1 MRKHLLAMTGAAAL
15 GLATAVSGTFPAGAI
30 QLAPGLGSAD
40 TNIIQ
45 VQRGGGDG
53 GGRNAGASSGGQQSG
68 AAAGARGMGGGDAA
82 NIGQRG
88 MQGPQGGRDNVQ
100 LQGSVRQDVQTQGVQ
115 RDRPRASSSRSMDRD
130 SRAERRG
137 YHVERR
143 GDHRPIRRGW
153 SRDRR
158 HAFYGAFVI
167 GVPFGYATYAAHPC
181 YSWLIGP
188 HGAGYYWDYSRC
200 PV

>member
-30 QLAPGLGSAD
+30 QLAPGFGSAVD
-40 TNIIQ
+40 TNVIQ
-45 VQRGGGDG
+45 IQRDGRGGGDAGARSGGQPGMPDGMRG
-53 GGRNAGASSGGQQSG
+53 GGR
-68 AAAGARGMGGGDAA
+68 GGDAV
-82 NIGQRG
+82 NTGQLG
-88 MQGPQGGRDNVQ
+88 TQGPQVERNVERQNVQ
-100 LQGSVRQDVQTQGVQ
+100 RENVQRQDVQ
-115 RDRPRASSSRSMDRD
+115 RDRQRASSPRNVNRD

-153 SRDRR
+153 SRDR
-158 HAFYGAFVI
+158 HAFYGAYVL
-167 GVPFGYATYAAHPC
+167 GVPFGYATYASHPC

-200 PV
+200 PI